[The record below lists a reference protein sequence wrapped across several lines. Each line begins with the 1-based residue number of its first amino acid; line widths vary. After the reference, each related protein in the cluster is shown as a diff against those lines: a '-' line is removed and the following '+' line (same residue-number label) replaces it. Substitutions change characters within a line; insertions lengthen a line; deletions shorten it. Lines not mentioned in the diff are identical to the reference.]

1 MDFRTIAVADLA
13 AQVQAK
19 EVAAREV
26 VAHSLAQI
34 ERFDGELNAFTAVDG
49 EQALAAAAEIDE
61 RIVRGDAVGP
71 LAGIPL
77 GVKDLEHAAGFVTT
91 YGSGVH
97 KTDPPAEADSVLVGR
112 LKAAGCVVVGKTNTP
127 EHGYTAI
134 TDNPTFGPTRNPWST
149 EHSPGGS
156 SGGSAAAI
164 AAGMVPL
171 ATGSDGGGSIRIPS
185 AICGLSGIKLS
196 QGRIALGDTHPPG
209 SGILGVRGPMA
220 RTIRD
225 VTVAVDA
232 SVGSHPLDV
241 FSFPGRHDPW
251 FPQLA
256 EPVVPERVAFS
267 LDLGFSP
274 VDREVAEVIK
284 QAVERLAA
292 AGTEVVEIP
301 SVFDRDPAGTWF
313 RLWCVARARTQAH
326 LLDTPEWELID
337 PNLRDLID
345 YGLSVSGV
353 ALQEAIDQSHRF
365 NQRLEEVAFSQ
376 APLLLCPTIAGQ
388 TPRIGGQGTID
399 GVESQGWVAFTPFV
413 NVSRNPAG
421 TVNVG
426 FTPGGFPVGLQV
438 IGRQRED
445 LSVLQAVTAIED
457 LMAIDRLAPI
467 G

>member
-1 MDFRTIAVADLA
+1 MADLA
-13 AQVQAK
+13 AQVQNR

-34 ERFDGELNAFTAVDG
+34 ERLDGELNAFSAVDG
-49 EQALAAAAEIDE
+49 ERALADAAEIDE
-61 RIVRGDAVGP
+61 RIARGEVVGP
-71 LAGIPL
+71 LAGVPL

-97 KTDPPAEADSVLVGR
+97 ASDPPAERDSVLVSR

-134 TDNPTFGPTRNPWST
+134 TENPTFGATRNPWST
-149 EHSPGGS
+149 DHSPGGS

-185 AICGLSGIKLS
+185 AVCGLSGIKLS
-196 QGRIALGDTHPPG
+196 QGRIALADTHAPG

-225 VTVAVDA
+225 VALAVDA
-232 SVGSHPLDV
+232 SVGAHPLDV
-241 FSFPGRHDPW
+241 FSLPGGHDPW
-251 FPQLA
+251 SPQLT
-256 EPVVPERVAFS
+256 EPEIPQRVAFS
-267 LDLGFSP
+267 SDLGFAT
-274 VDREVAEVIK
+274 VDKEVATAVK
-284 QAVERLAA
+284 AAVERLAA
-292 AGTEVVEIP
+292 AGVEVVEIP
-301 SVFDRDPAGTWF
+301 PVFDRDPAGAWF
-313 RLWCVARARTQAH
+313 RIWCVVRARSQSH
-326 LLDTPEWELID
+326 LLGTPQWELID

-353 ALQEAIDQSHRF
+353 ALQEAMDQSHLL
-365 NQRLEEVAFSQ
+365 NQRMEEVAFSQ
-376 APLLLCPTIAGQ
+376 APLLLCPTLAGQ
-388 TPRIGGQGTID
+388 APLIGGQGTVD
-399 GVESQGWVAFTPFV
+399 GVESQSWVSFTPFL
-413 NVSRNPAG
+413 NITRNPAG

-426 FTPGGFPVGLQV
+426 FTTSGLPIGMQV

-445 LSVLQAVTAIED
+445 LSVLQATAAIED
-457 LMAIDRLAPI
+457 LMAIDRLAPL